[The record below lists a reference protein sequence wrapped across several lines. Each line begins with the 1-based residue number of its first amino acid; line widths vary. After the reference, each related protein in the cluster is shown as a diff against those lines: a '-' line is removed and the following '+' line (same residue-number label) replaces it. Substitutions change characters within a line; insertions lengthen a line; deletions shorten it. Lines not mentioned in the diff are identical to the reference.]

1 MCKIYA
7 IANQKGGV
15 GKTTTTINLGAALAS
30 GDHSVLLVDT
40 DAQANCSSGLG
51 YRRTGS
57 QPTLYDLLLDGTS
70 AKDVILDTD
79 LPRLKLLPSDKR
91 LAGAAVELMHVE
103 EREFVLRQ
111 ILNGLRDQFEF
122 ILIDCP
128 PALNILTINALVAAD
143 GVLVPIQSEYMALE
157 GVSDLLDT
165 VERVRRRFNT
175 GLKISGIVATMYDER
190 TNLSNQIL
198 QELEKHFSSKLF
210 KTIIPRN
217 IRLAEAPSFGKPVI
231 LYDIRSKGAESYINL
246 AKEMLTHE
254 KKSIG

>member
-51 YRRTGS
+51 CRRKES
-57 QPTLYDLLLDGTS
+57 QPTIYDLLLNGAS
-70 AKDVILDTD
+70 PAEVILDTD
-79 LPRLKLLPSDKR
+79 LPHLKLLPSDKR
-91 LAGAAVELMHVE
+91 LAGAAVELMHLE
-103 EREFVLRQ
+103 DREFLLRR

-128 PALNILTINALVAAD
+128 PSLNILTINALVAAD

-157 GVSDLLDT
+157 GLSDLLDT
-165 VERVRRRFNT
+165 VERVRRRFNS

-254 KKSIG
+254 KKSVG